1 MYASTFCKYGQFGD
15 WISHK
20 ADDQDVYS
28 TSKVLLFLAEEG
40 LESKRF
46 YNRIFI
52 FINVP
57 VNSTDPC
64 SIEKGNLVE

>member
-1 MYASTFCKYGQFGD
+1 MTRMFIVDLKFFFF
-15 WISHK
+15 WLK
-20 ADDQDVYS
+20 
-28 TSKVLLFLAEEG
+28 KE
-40 LESKRF
+40 LEFKRF

-64 SIEKGNLVE
+64 SIEKGNLVDKLSIQSYNGFILIYT